1 MFFSALRV
9 SARRLPFL
17 KPHQL
22 RPSFRKFSTPPPPPP
37 AAKSNAGLYTGLG
50 LVAVGS
56 VAFYVYTSESGST
69 VENIFKSAKTKA
81 VFKPT
86 KEDYQKVGRRVMRT
100 M

>member
-1 MFFSALRV
+1 MLFSALRG
-9 SARRLPFL
+9 SARRLPFF

-56 VAFYVYTSESGST
+56 VAFYVYTSESGT
-69 VENIFKSAKTKA
+69 AENIFKSAKAKA
-81 VFKPT
+81 TFKPT